1 MTKKSTIDVC
11 QGLKYTTMADMH
23 YDRNLCMKSVRIQEN
38 TEQKKLRIWTFF
50 TKWMFHGLARSA
62 ALTPQDSYH
71 SWYQMFINKAA
82 ALNLLTYSLCL
93 NEETSMLLQVST
105 DEIIIFLMSR
115 NRKINSHYFFAD
127 TKISSQK

>member
-23 YDRNLCMKSVRIQEN
+23 YGRNLCMKSVRIQEN

-82 ALNLLTYSLCL
+82 ALNLLNIHSVWTKKQACCYR
-93 NEETSMLLQVST
+93 TST
-105 DEIIIFLMSR
+105 GEIIRFLMSR